1 MNIFFDETPGSADA
15 SYDGPRFAVE
25 WFAVNAVEAAS
36 PTAAGEAGANQRIGG
51 QQMQCSPKVKQ
62 IIQMIFALDNEEQE
76 EFAQIIVQ
84 VIQQELGEH
93 PRATIN

>member
-1 MNIFFDETPGSADA
+1 
-15 SYDGPRFAVE
+15 
-25 WFAVNAVEAAS
+25 
-36 PTAAGEAGANQRIGG
+36 
-51 QQMQCSPKVKQ
+51 MQCSPKVKQ

-84 VIQQELGEH
+84 VIQQELGDH